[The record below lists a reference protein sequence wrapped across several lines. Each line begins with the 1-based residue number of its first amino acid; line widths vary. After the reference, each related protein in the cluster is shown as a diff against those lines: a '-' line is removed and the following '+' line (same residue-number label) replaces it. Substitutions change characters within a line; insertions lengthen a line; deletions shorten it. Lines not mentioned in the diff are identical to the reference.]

1 MKKKIYLLLT
11 LSAALALLLTAL
23 PALSP
28 VVFTSASEKGA
39 IRHDI
44 YKKDIRIKATLR
56 FFKRRRR
63 RRGREPLLCK
73 LVQLER

>member
-44 YKKDIRIKATLR
+44 YKKGYPYQSYFAILQKKKAA
-56 FFKRRRR
+56 
-63 RRGREPLLCK
+63 
-73 LVQLER
+73 ERPGTFIM

>member
-44 YKKDIRIKATLR
+44 YKKGYIRIKATLR
-56 FFKRRRR
+56 FFK
-63 RRGREPLLCK
+63 K
-73 LVQLER
+73 KKAAERPGTFIM

>member
-1 MKKKIYLLLT
+1 MKKKIYLILS
-11 LSAALALLLTAL
+11 LSAAVALLLTAL

-28 VVFTSASEKGA
+28 IIFTSASEKGA

-56 FFKRRRR
+56 FFKKKK
-63 RRGREPLLCK
+63 EA
-73 LVQLER
+73 ERPGTFIM

>member
-56 FFKRRRR
+56 FFEKKKAEA
-63 RRGREPLLCK
+63 GNLYCK